1 MLLLKKKDINPSIS
15 HNPQCEGPNTSACR
29 STQTRTRTRTR
40 TPWYWHMTNTP
51 GVETGRAF
59 ESECWSENSDTTA
72 TETTWR
78 MCVFRLCS
86 SCCSATVTLKFT
98 LTDFLHEGSLTV
110 RQTQL
115 IITVK
120 WLLANYWIWLQTW
133 CWIVFRNTDDDFTRV
148 SSVCTRQTVGD
159 CEELHPSSDTHAA
172 GILIRKL
179 FAVVQHDIEHEGSNL
194 KTTFFFSCVCRCWI
208 DPVHLQRHTV
218 VISKVFSALDFYC
231 SFN

>member
-1 MLLLKKKDINPSIS
+1 MLLIKKRIIIHQYLITLSVK
-15 HNPQCEGPNTSACR
+15 GPTLQPAALPR
-29 STQTRTRTRTR
+29 PEPEQEPGHPGTDTWQT
-40 TPWYWHMTNTP
+40 HQV
-51 GVETGRAF
+51 VETGGAF
-59 ESECWSENSDTTA
+59 GSECWSENSDTTA

-78 MCVFRLCS
+78 MCVCRLRS

-110 RQTQL
+110 TQTQL

-120 WLLANYWIWLQTW
+120 WLLANYWIRLQTW